1 MADTKVSALPA
12 SGALVAGDL
21 LYTVAGGISSKSTV
35 TQVQTAVTA
44 GFTPANRLIN
54 TTSPLA
60 GGGDL
65 SADRTLT
72 IADAAADGVTKGAA
86 AFLAADFNSAAGVI
100 SIDYT
105 NGQSASAVNKG
116 FLTAADFVTFSSG
129 SLPVVDT
136 TAVVKGSGDPTK
148 LLRFEVDG
156 FTAGA
161 TRILTPPNANATIAG
176 LQIAQTFTEVQ
187 TFTPGD
193 NLIPIVIAAGSVTG
207 AGTSP
212 FLNMSGTWNT
222 TGAPDAIRLTVTDT
236 ASNAA
241 ANLIDLMVGAAS
253 LFAVRKDGRATVAG
267 DALIAGAASPA
278 ITSIRVSVGAAA
290 AQNVIR
296 INGNST
302 ADNAP
307 VLDFLRSGNRE
318 WTFAPISNSFFISN
332 SGGVANF
339 NDATLNAT
347 PNWEFTST
355 GALKLNLGTVAT
367 GLLHVNTNTSGAGL
381 TIFEQASADTDC
393 YDLSFRKTRGT
404 VAVPTVITVGDEL
417 GKVMFRGYSG
427 AGGYVT
433 GASITAV
440 STGTIATTR
449 VASSLVFATGTDA
462 APTVLTDRLTINN
475 TGQVMV
481 VAPGTTA
488 LPAIGFTSE
497 ATGLANVTAAVMT
510 FVVNGSARA
519 HIASNS
525 LRLHSVNATLEWGG
539 TNVAAGDMVLA
550 RDAADVFAQR
560 RTTNIQTA
568 RWYETFTDASNYSR
582 STLTTQAGNHLFRT
596 ESAGTGTLRILQVGT
611 GPSTGTDIAGVNTI
625 LHSGQATGSGLPG
638 AILFQQSLPVG
649 GSGSSVTALATS
661 WQINTSGTLVGSFPL
676 RLKGYTVATLPA
688 GPVQGDVAFVTD
700 ALTPTFLTAAV
711 GGGAVVSTVLYN
723 GTTWVTV

>member
-116 FLTAADFVTFSSG
+116 FLTAADFTTFSSG

-241 ANLIDLMVGAAS
+241 ANLLDLMVGAAS

-318 WTFAPISNSFFISN
+318 WTMAPIGNSFFIGN

-381 TIFEQASADTDC
+381 TIFEQASADADD
-393 YDLSFRKTRGT
+393 YDLSFRKARGT
-404 VAVPTVITVGDEL
+404 VAVPTVITVADQL
-417 GKVMFRGYSG
+417 GSILFRGYSG

-433 GASITAV
+433 GASIRAL
-440 STGTIATTR
+440 SAGTIATTR
-449 VASSLVFATGTDA
+449 VSASLIFATGTDA
-462 APTVLTDRLTINN
+462 APTVLTDRWVINN
-475 TGQVMV
+475 SGSF
-481 VAPGTTA
+481 TTA
-488 LPAIGFTSE
+488 LDNVYDIGASAALRPRAGYFGTSVVASPVAIDADVTNTVGTASALYLATIASANNTQAFIGYGNASNGPSIVSMKTR
-497 ATGLANVTAAVMT
+497 ATGSTNANTIVASGDGLFNVVGYGADGADYRPAARISMVVDGTPGASDMPGRIEFATTPDGAATPVVRLTIGNDGVHTYGDSNNLAFNT
-510 FVVNGSARA
+510 
-519 HIASNS
+519 
-525 LRLHSVNATLEWGG
+525 
-539 TNVAAGDMVLA
+539 
-550 RDAADVFAQR
+550 
-560 RTTNIQTA
+560 
-568 RWYETFTDASNYSR
+568 
-582 STLTTQAGNHLFRT
+582 
-596 ESAGTGTLRILQVGT
+596 GTGTKIGT
-611 GPSTGTDIAGVNTI
+611 ATTQKLAFWNKAPIVQPTNAIAAAAFV
-625 LHSGQATGSGLPG
+625 A
-638 AILFQQSLPVG
+638 
-649 GSGSSVTALATS
+649 
-661 WQINTSGTLVGSFPL
+661 NTSGTLNDTATFG
-676 RLKGYTVATLPA
+676 GYTIGQLAA
-688 GPVQGDVAFVTD
+688 
-700 ALTPTFLTAAV
+700 ALIAV
-711 GGGAVVSTVLYN
+711 GILT
-723 GTTWVTV
+723 